1 MQRLS
6 FFLESAIDPL
16 EHILI
21 TIAAT
26 VDVIGTAILHWQV
39 LLKFCNAGRLPKF
52 LLSAYLTHLRGATL
66 T

>member
-16 EHILI
+16 EYILI
-21 TIAAT
+21 TIAAA

-39 LLKFCNAGRLPKF
+39 LLQFCYAGRLPKF
-52 LLSAYLTHLRGATL
+52 LLSAYLTHLSRTAL

>member
-1 MQRLS
+1 MQCLS
-6 FFLESAIDPL
+6 FFLESSIDPL
-16 EHILI
+16 EYFLI

-39 LLKFCNAGRLPKF
+39 LLQFCNAGRLPKF
-52 LLSAYLTHLRGATL
+52 LLSAYLTHLCGAAL